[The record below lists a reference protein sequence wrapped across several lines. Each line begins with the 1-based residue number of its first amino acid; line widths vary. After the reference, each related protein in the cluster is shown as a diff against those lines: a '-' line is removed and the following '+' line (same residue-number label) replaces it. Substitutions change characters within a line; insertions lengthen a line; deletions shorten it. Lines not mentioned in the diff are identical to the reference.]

1 MGAVPF
7 MCHGHHR
14 WLATVDA
21 LRAEL
26 TKLKVELVGLRAGA
40 YNRGKVDAFEE
51 AARAI
56 EPDVWLIYTGPGGFD
71 PEHLQK
77 QGAERIRFLA
87 DRERDFDLA
96 EKALKNPRRIPHNEL
111 RKELGLGQEDPSSA
125 SPPTPPPSALRRV
138 CGMLKFTILG
148 NCMYWMVAPILWIS
162 PGNSLDTKINMTKLF
177 LLAWPLILAAALM
190 ADIRIWRFEH
200 RLWLK
205 QEAPPF
211 WRTLMYGRPQLE
223 PE

>member
-1 MGAVPF
+1 MPRVLPRAGRLPLRRGEAGRAAKPYSAEEVGGRGERHAVMGRVIAA
-7 MCHGHHR
+7 MSGHDDEGR

-21 LRAEL
+21 IRAEL

-96 EKALKNPRRIPHNEL
+96 EEALKNPRRIPHNEL

-125 SPPTPPPSALRRV
+125 SPPTEEKP
-138 CGMLKFTILG
+138 
-148 NCMYWMVAPILWIS
+148 W
-162 PGNSLDTKINMTKLF
+162 
-177 LLAWPLILAAALM
+177 
-190 ADIRIWRFEH
+190 
-200 RLWLK
+200 WLC
-205 QEAPPF
+205 
-211 WRTLMYGRPQLE
+211 RT
-223 PE
+223 